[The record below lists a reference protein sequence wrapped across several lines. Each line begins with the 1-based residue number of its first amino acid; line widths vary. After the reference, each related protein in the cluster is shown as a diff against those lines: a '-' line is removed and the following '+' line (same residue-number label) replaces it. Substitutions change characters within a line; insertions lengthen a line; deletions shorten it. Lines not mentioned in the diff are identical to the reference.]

1 MQLKMNLQ
9 KLIEANNQFAQEM
22 EKNAQERG
30 VCRVIDGVINPER
43 YVKSSPR
50 VLWILKEANS
60 VDLSWSIVDNFKDK
74 NWLETYGRSN
84 PTIRKI
90 IYTSYA
96 ILNEVAWSEIPYG
109 NEPQAYDCLQDVA
122 FINLKKE
129 PGDHQAE
136 YDAVQSAYNQDKD
149 LIHRQIQAFD
159 PEVIIFGNTLQYFDQ
174 SLLEGFSSE
183 KRQNTELGNAY
194 YPTEKRLY
202 IWSWHPASRVT
213 SEENYVMDIAQIVR
227 NWKK

>member
-1 MQLKMNLQ
+1 MNLQ

-84 PTIRKI
+84 STIRKI

-96 ILNEVAWSEIPYG
+96 ILNEVAWSKIPYG

-136 YDAVQSAYNQDKD
+136 GQAIQEAYNLDKD

-174 SLLEGFSSE
+174 SLLEGFSSTQ
-183 KRQNTELGNAY
+183 RQNTDLGNAY
-194 YPTEKRLY
+194 YTTEKRLY